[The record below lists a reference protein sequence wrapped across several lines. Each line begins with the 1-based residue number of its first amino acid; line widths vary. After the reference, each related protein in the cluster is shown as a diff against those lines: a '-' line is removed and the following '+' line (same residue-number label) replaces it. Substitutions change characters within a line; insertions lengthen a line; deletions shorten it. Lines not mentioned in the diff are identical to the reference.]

1 MIIRADPLYSIS
13 GVIVMKR
20 RRLIR
25 QGEKIPVRL
34 KLRER
39 DLIREST
46 FRYPKLT
53 ERLRLSLL
61 DEDHI
66 IAKYSLEELNILLEF
81 VTAEATHTDD
91 KLLQGELL
99 KLGDHLIDIST
110 SFIEE

>member
-1 MIIRADPLYSIS
+1 
-13 GVIVMKR
+13 MKR
-20 RRLIR
+20 KRLIK

-39 DLIREST
+39 ELICEST

-53 ERLRLSLL
+53 ERLRILLL
-61 DEDHI
+61 DDDHI
-66 IAKYSLEELNILLEF
+66 IAKYSLEEINILLEF

-91 KLLQGELL
+91 KGLQGELV
-99 KLGDHLIDIST
+99 KLGDHLIDICK

>member
-1 MIIRADPLYSIS
+1 
-13 GVIVMKR
+13 MKR
-20 RRLIR
+20 RRLIK

-46 FRYPKLT
+46 FRYPLLT

-61 DEDHI
+61 DEDTI
-66 IAKYSLEELNILLEF
+66 IAKYSLEEINILMEF
-81 VTAEATHTDD
+81 VTAEAVHTEDIA
-91 KLLQGELL
+91 LQGELAR
-99 KLGDHLIDIST
+99 LGDHLMDICK